1 LAALNPSYHWTDYHW
16 TDPRETHHD
25 GDSGKASMPLAAPNS
40 SYPLLGST
48 LDEAMNFGGPALV
61 DVRILQDFARKPQEF
76 GWQS

>member
-1 LAALNPSYHWTDYHW
+1 
-16 TDPRETHHD
+16 
-25 GDSGKASMPLAAPNS
+25 MPLAAPNS

-61 DVRILQDFARKPQEF
+61 EVRILQDFARKPQEF